1 MGSSSN
7 FMCCTGTGQ
16 IRGSG
21 SAIFVSTPQGKE
33 CPPVTQCC
41 PDNQENTN
49 TNTSNPT
56 NNNTFSPTFNPTIQF
71 NPVITVN
78 CGCPSENEG
87 QCECSG
93 SVNASDISANIC
105 PTCTTEG
112 SSITASP
119 FGGNFVATSINPP
132 TCITTPQETS
142 LSTSGIG
149 QFTQSGQTFLGTYSL
164 VLTENQ
170 DGTKSVTLSF
180 AGVSN
185 TGSPVVFLTNEV
197 VDNLSITPCANNFG
211 ASSNTLSSQTPD
223 TNNQLTKKGVAVI
236 IHPDGQVE
244 RKELPEN
251 KKHLKDI

>member
-1 MGSSSN
+1 MGSSNN
-7 FMCCTGTGQ
+7 FICCTGTGR

-21 SAIFVSTPQGKE
+21 TVIFVSTPQRKE

-78 CGCPSENEG
+78 CGCPSENQG

-93 SVNASDISANIC
+93 SVNTSNISANIC
-105 PTCTTEG
+105 PTCTTNG
-112 SSITASP
+112 SIITSSI
-119 FGGNFVATSINPP
+119 FGNFVATSFNPP
-132 TCITTPQETS
+132 TCITTPQATS
-142 LSTSGIG
+142 LSTSGNG
-149 QFTQSGQTFLGTYSL
+149 QLNQLGTIYLGTYSIL
-164 VLTENQ
+164 LTENQ
-170 DGTKSVTLSF
+170 SGETNVLLTF

-185 TGSPVVFLTNEV
+185 TGSTTAFAISESNV
-197 VDNLSITPCANNFG
+197 NLSITSCANNFS
-211 ASSNTLSSQTPD
+211 ASGNTLSSQTSD
-223 TNNQLTKKGVAVI
+223 SNNKLTYKGIAVI

-244 RKELPEN
+244 SRELTEN
-251 KKHLKDI
+251 KNN

>member
-1 MGSSSN
+1 VSSNN
-7 FMCCTGTGQ
+7 FMCCTGTGS

-21 SAIFVSTPQGKE
+21 SVIFVSTPQCKE

-49 TNTSNPT
+49 TNTSNST

-93 SVNASDISANIC
+93 SVNTSNISANIC
-105 PTCTTEG
+105 PTCTTNG
-112 SSITASP
+112 STITSSI
-119 FGGNFVATSINPP
+119 FGNFVATSINPP
-132 TCITTPQETS
+132 TCITTPQQTS
-142 LSTSGIG
+142 LSTSGTG
-149 QFTQSGQTFLGTYSL
+149 QFIQSGQTFLGTYSL
-164 VLTENQ
+164 LLTENQ
-170 DGTKSVTLSF
+170 NGTKSVLLTF

-185 TGSPVVFLTNEV
+185 TGATTAFAISDI

-211 ASSNTLSSQTPD
+211 ASSNTFSSQTPD
-223 TNNQLTKKGVAVI
+223 TNNQLTNKGIAVI

-244 RKELPEN
+244 SKELPEN
-251 KKHLKDI
+251 KNT